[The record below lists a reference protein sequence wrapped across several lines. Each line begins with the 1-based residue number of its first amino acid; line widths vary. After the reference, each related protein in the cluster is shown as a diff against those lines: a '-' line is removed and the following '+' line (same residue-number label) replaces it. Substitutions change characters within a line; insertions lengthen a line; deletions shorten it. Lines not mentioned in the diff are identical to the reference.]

1 MSLWGLMLVG
11 LTFTTEIFLASFSR
25 ACSCL
30 SSSLANM
37 AAKTKT
43 NKDRREYVI
52 GILASMMTDKK
63 CLFPLTAHFKD
74 GVH

>member
-52 GILASMMTDKK
+52 LAAMMTDKK
-63 CLFPLTAHFKD
+63 CLFPLTADFKD

>member
-43 NKDRREYVI
+43 NKDRREYAI
-52 GILASMMTDKK
+52 GILATMMTDKK
-63 CLFPLTAHFKD
+63 CPFLLTVDFKD

>member
-52 GILASMMTDKK
+52 LATMMTDKK
-63 CLFPLTAHFKD
+63 CLFPLTADFKD